1 MAMQYYI
8 DTTEQIIKDG
18 ALAEYG
24 GKEKAGTDE
33 SSALSKYYKK
43 LSDVSADI
51 GNVHTYMNAKLVNS
65 VGGEIKSDEVGQYLT
80 ELPTTTTG
88 EE

>member
-8 DTTEQIIKDG
+8 DSTEQIIQDSE
-18 ALAEYG
+18 LAEYG
-24 GKEKAGTDE
+24 GKEKVGTDE
-33 SSALSKYYKK
+33 NTALSKYYKK

-51 GNVHTYMNAKLVNS
+51 GNIHTYMNIKVVNS

-80 ELPTTTTG
+80 ELPST